1 MSEPT
6 QSPITPEAGENTG
19 FGPVRRKP
27 NIATRVTAEEVRLLI
42 DLGKSSNLSL
52 FAGIIVVT
60 LVFWQTAPIWA
71 GAVVF
76 ALQLT
81 AQLYFN
87 YVRAGFNA
95 DPDAVPNA
103 LQWAKR
109 YTVGTFLSGLTWGV
123 GGLLW
128 LPGASFPQHVFY
140 ALVLASLS
148 VATVITRA
156 TFPPAIVTYVATAVT
171 PTVVLMLL
179 DPDPLNLATVAL
191 GLLFLLTLV
200 GWTRRIGRAYR
211 EAFHL
216 RYENADLV
224 ERMAR
229 AHAATEQKR
238 ADAEMAEHRAKAA
251 NRAKGEFLD
260 ILGRE
265 VSAPL
270 ENLAQM
276 ARQLH
281 DEPLSDIQRNLADA
295 MSFSSKKLSR
305 LFGDMIDFSQME
317 AQTLELRPER
327 FDPIDLAK
335 SIVREMRPLAASRRL
350 SLELDVA
357 PGTVS
362 SMVADSDRLRQ
373 VLVNLISNGIKFT
386 ETGGVIFRVQ
396 MVADEHDVPTMRFSV
411 IDTGIGL
418 TTDARTRLFDGFAK
432 GGAGS
437 QTSGSGGMGLGLAV
451 ADRLVRLMGGEIEVD
466 SASGQ
471 GSTFWFLLPVEMPV
485 TRPLS
490 RAADKAAS
498 GPHATLQRT
507 TSRLID
513 HDYLYELER
522 DMGPDDASDR
532 MVDALTNILSL
543 YEGIAKAGNEGD
555 HENLADQA
563 RTLQAAADAIGL
575 VAIAEAARS
584 IELVAVEARADEVQ
598 RLRQR
603 ITETWGQLA
612 RTYPGLNMSLPDQP

>member
-1 MSEPT
+1 MHPT
-6 QSPITPEAGENTG
+6 DAGENAG

-27 NIATRVTAEEVRLLI
+27 NIATRVLAEEVRLLI
-42 DLGKSSNLSL
+42 DLGKSSNLSI
-52 FAGIIVVT
+52 FAGIIVVAM
-60 LVFWQTAPIWA
+60 VFWDTAPVWA

-76 ALQLT
+76 AIQLV

-87 YVRAGFNA
+87 QVRAGFNA
-95 DPDAVPNA
+95 DIDAVPNA
-103 LQWAKR
+103 LLWAKR
-109 YTVGTFLSGLTWGV
+109 YTLGTFLSGMTWGI

-128 LPGASFPQHVFY
+128 LPGANYPQQVFY
-140 ALVLASLS
+140 ALVLACLS

-156 TFPPAIVTYVATAVT
+156 TYPLAVITYTGAAVT
-171 PTVVLMLL
+171 PMLVLMLF
-179 DPDPLNLATVAL
+179 DPDQLRLATVAL

-211 EAFHL
+211 EAIRL
-216 RYENADLV
+216 RFENADLV

-238 ADAEMAEHRAKAA
+238 ADAEMAERRAKAA

-270 ENLAQM
+270 ENLSLM

-305 LFGDMIDFSQME
+305 LFGEMIDFSQME

-327 FDPIDLAK
+327 FDPVELAK

-362 SMVADSDRLRQ
+362 SMLADMERLRQ
-373 VLVNLISNGIKFT
+373 VLINLISNGIKFT

-396 MVADEHDVPTMRFSV
+396 MVSGETETPTLRFSI

-418 TTDARTRLFDGFAK
+418 STEARARLFDGFAK
-432 GGAGS
+432 GGAKIPPV
-437 QTSGSGGMGLGLAV
+437 GSGGMGLGLAV
-451 ADRLVRLMGGEIEVD
+451 ADRLVRLMGGERIEVD
-466 SASGQ
+466 SATGQ
-471 GSTFWFLLPVEMPV
+471 GSTFWFVLPAEMSSAPAQGPADS
-485 TRPLS
+485 TSSNAPK
-490 RAADKAAS
+490 RAS
-498 GPHATLQRT
+498 
-507 TSRLID
+507 SRLID
-513 HDYLYELER
+513 HDYLYEMER
-522 DMGPDDASDR
+522 DIGPDDASDR
-532 MVDALTNILSL
+532 MVEALTHILSL
-543 YEGIAKAGNEGD
+543 YEVIAKTGRDGD
-555 HENLADQA
+555 HQLLADHA

-575 VAIAEAARS
+575 VAIAETARG
-584 IELVAVEARADEVQ
+584 IEQLSPEARAEEVP
-598 RLRQR
+598 RLQQR
-603 ITETWGQLA
+603 ISETWEQLA
-612 RTYPGLNMSLPDQP
+612 RTYPGLNMSLPGQH